1 MCTKIGVDLLHTSL
15 YTITELE
22 SHILTS
28 HIPNR
33 LLSKFITDLPNI
45 NQNVSEPAFLPTISL
60 ISIKSYLQSV
70 AHILGV
76 LRELSFYR
84 EKLPVTNLSEET
96 SGHLKFFVIF
106 FLFMEIYYS
115 FDSSKISSDIFWA
128 RGKFEFLAAAESYI
142 FHPELYPIVSK
153 RYCSPK
159 PNMFTLFN
167 E

>member
-28 HIPNR
+28 HIPYR
-33 LLSKFITDLPNI
+33 LLSKFITDLPIKNK
-45 NQNVSEPAFLPTISL
+45 NVCEPPLLPQMTL

-106 FLFMEIYYS
+106 FLFIEIYNS

-142 FHPELYPIVSK
+142 FHPEYYPIFSK